1 MQYWDPHPDIREAI
15 ANICSDFDD
24 NYWLRVDEEGVPAQE
39 FIDVMK
45 KAGWLGIVM
54 PPEYGG
60 SGLGLSA
67 AATMVQAISEAGGG
81 WTAVVG
87 ILGYIYGPH
96 AIVRHGTEEQ
106 KARMLP
112 PLASGEL
119 RPCFAVTEPQ
129 AGLDTTR
136 LRTKA
141 RREGDTYYL
150 SGEKVWIT
158 GAHIADRM
166 LIIAR
171 TTPIEETARPIDG
184 LSLFYAKIDRRYMDI
199 VPIKKHG
206 LETMK
211 SNQLFLRDL
220 PVSAE
225 DRIGEEGKGFRYL
238 LDSINPERI
247 LGSAMMVG
255 LGKLAIRR
263 AAAYAKERIVFNRPI
278 GQNQSI
284 QHPLAKLWMELE
296 AANLMVFKAAT
307 MYEAG
312 QKCGVEANSAKF
324 LAAEAANAA
333 CRQAMMTHG
342 GFGYAKE
349 YHIERLLRESM
360 LFMLVPVGQALA
372 MSYVAENALD
382 LPKSY

>member
-1 MQYWDPHPDIREAI
+1 MKYWDPHPEIRETI
-15 ANICSDFDD
+15 ERVCSNFDAA
-24 NYWLRVDEEGVPAQE
+24 YWQRCDEDGVPAYE
-39 FIDVMK
+39 FIDAMK
-45 KAGWLGIVM
+45 KDGWLGIVM
-54 PPEYGG
+54 PSEYGG
-60 SGLGLSA
+60 AGLGLSA
-67 AATMVQAISEAGGG
+67 AATMVQTIAESGGG

-87 ILGYIYGPH
+87 LLGYIYGPH
-96 AIVRHGTEEQ
+96 AIVRHGTPEQ

-129 AGLDTTR
+129 SGLDTTR
-136 LRTKA
+136 LRTMA

-150 SGEKVWIT
+150 TGEKVWIT

-171 TTPIEETARPIDG
+171 TTPIEETKRPIDG
-184 LSLFYAKIDRRYMDI
+184 LSLFYAKIDRDFMDI

-220 PVSAE
+220 PVAVE

-247 LGSAMMVG
+247 LGSAMIVG
-255 LGKLAIRR
+255 LGKLAVKR
-263 AAAYAKERIVFNRPI
+263 AAAYANERIVFNRPI
-278 GQNQSI
+278 GMNQSI
-284 QHPLAKLWMELE
+284 QHPLAKSWMELE
-296 AANLMVFKAAT
+296 AANLMVFKAASL
-307 MYEAG
+307 YEAG
-312 QKCGVEANSAKF
+312 EPCGIEANSAKY

-342 GFGYAKE
+342 GFGYAKDF
-349 YHIERLLRESM
+349 HVERLMRESM

-372 MSYVAENALD
+372 MSFVAEHALD